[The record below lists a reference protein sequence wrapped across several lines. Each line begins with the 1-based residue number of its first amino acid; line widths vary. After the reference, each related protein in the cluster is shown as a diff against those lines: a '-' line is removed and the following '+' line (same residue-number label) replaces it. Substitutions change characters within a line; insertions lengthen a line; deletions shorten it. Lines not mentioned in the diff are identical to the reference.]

1 MPILYNGI
9 RNKSRCLLRIS
20 MYFYRFVKGVL
31 KMYEIFEQLLK
42 KRKITPY
49 RVSKETGV
57 PQSTLS
63 DWKRGRISR
72 SAVRTRLSPPKK
84 IAEKWLNKAVFQ
96 LLFFYKHL
104 LFKFNLVYFSQSVVS
119 QIISQISALIPRG
132 KNQGRIFLRYFQKS
146 IDNVSIKIYNI
157 IVVKR

>member
-1 MPILYNGI
+1 
-9 RNKSRCLLRIS
+9 

-63 DWKRGRISR
+63 DWKRGRSVPKAEKLQKIADYLNVTIDYLLGNEQKEKAPSLDEKKPEDITLDDFTYAFLDESKELTEENKQKLLEMAR
-72 SAVRTRLSPPKK
+72 SKCLWSLPTILATSRLS
-84 IAEKWLNKAVFQ
+84 V
-96 LLFFYKHL
+96 
-104 LFKFNLVYFSQSVVS
+104 
-119 QIISQISALIPRG
+119 
-132 KNQGRIFLRYFQKS
+132 
-146 IDNVSIKIYNI
+146 
-157 IVVKR
+157 

>member
-1 MPILYNGI
+1 MPILYNSI
-9 RNKSRCLLRIS
+9 RNKSRRFLRIS

-63 DWKRGRISR
+63 DWKRGRSVPKAEKLQKIADYLNVTIDYLLGNEQKEKAPSLDEKKPEDITLDDFTYAFLDESKELTEENKQKLLEMAR
-72 SAVRTRLSPPKK
+72 SKCLWSLPTILATSRLS
-84 IAEKWLNKAVFQ
+84 V
-96 LLFFYKHL
+96 
-104 LFKFNLVYFSQSVVS
+104 
-119 QIISQISALIPRG
+119 
-132 KNQGRIFLRYFQKS
+132 
-146 IDNVSIKIYNI
+146 
-157 IVVKR
+157 